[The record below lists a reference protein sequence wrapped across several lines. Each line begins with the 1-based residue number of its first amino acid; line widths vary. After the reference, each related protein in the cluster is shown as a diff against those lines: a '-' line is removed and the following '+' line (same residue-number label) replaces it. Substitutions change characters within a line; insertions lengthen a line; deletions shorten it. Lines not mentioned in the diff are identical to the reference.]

1 MRIQRLNE
9 YSKYDEMVNDFI
21 YNLEHFKLNEG
32 KSEDKTYK
40 KIIKDLKLNVNLIGI
55 FGAGIGAFYPI
66 VEKLM
71 SGLSVELTTESVV
84 LATICALSILYL
96 EGKKTKKV
104 DEEALRTDSKSMLE
118 ELKLRGIGNGIV
130 KKIIAAFDSI
140 KNIFTTITK
149 HTGSV
154 INGFIDMFAY
164 TALLIPVMNAVKFII
179 GKYDLNLET
188 LVANFAGLT
197 VGIGT
202 VVAKHA
208 ITDII
213 SKLKDKIDIKKDKII
228 GDIKTPVIQKFG
240 DKEFGKPYGDD
251 VEIIQEQ

>member
-1 MRIQRLNE
+1 
-9 YSKYDEMVNDFI
+9 
-21 YNLEHFKLNEG
+21 
-32 KSEDKTYK
+32 
-40 KIIKDLKLNVNLIGI
+40 
-55 FGAGIGAFYPI
+55 
-66 VEKLM
+66 
-71 SGLSVELTTESVV
+71 VELTTESVV

-130 KKIIAAFDSI
+130 KKIIAAFESI

-188 LVANFAGLT
+188 LVSNFAGLA

-213 SKLKDKIDIKKDKII
+213 SKLKNKNSINIKKNNIVN
-228 GDIKTPVIQKFG
+228 DIKTPVIQKFG
-240 DKEFGKPYGDD
+240 DREFGKSYSDD